1 MPNTELW
8 AGALS
13 LVLRHDLTGC
23 TLSAQQA
30 ASLLARI
37 AENPDV
43 DEETRT
49 LCEEASLRLSD
60 LHGEPMRCQP
70 RQH

>member
-1 MPNTELW
+1 MPNSELW

-37 AENPDV
+37 ADHPDV
-43 DEETRT
+43 DQETRA

-60 LHGEPMRCQP
+60 RHGESVPCRP